1 MLSAPLPAS
10 SADSA
15 GASAAGS
22 ACAFAAAGGVAGG
35 ISSAGLPPCGS
46 SSEIIRRMEARIS
59 SIVGSFCAS
68 GLLLMR
74 SEEHTSELQSLM
86 RISYAVFCLQKIKTV
101 RTIYYR
107 YEHQQIYIQYLLNYH
122 EH

>member
-15 GASAAGS
+15 GAAAAGS

-68 GLLLMR
+68 GLLLMPLQPLEAPKVQVQRQTVLLPDR
-74 SEEHTSELQSLM
+74 SRSAEHTSELQELM
-86 RISYAVFCLQKIKTV
+86 RNSYA
-101 RTIYYR
+101 
-107 YEHQQIYIQYLLNYH
+107 
-122 EH
+122 